1 MEAWSKLFPEMSAEE
16 KETTW
21 VKMDSD
27 KSGTLEV
34 AELAAFFG
42 FNWEGEAATEMTDD
56 QILEALQVCVRLRL
70 CLCVHLQAGVRQPL
84 PSLQINL
91 RRVYL

>member
-1 MEAWSKLFPEMSAEE
+1 MPPVCTQSEFMEAWSKLFPDMSEE
-16 KETTW
+16 DKESTW
-21 VKMDSD
+21 VKMDAD

-56 QILEALQVCVRLRL
+56 QILEALQVKHFLPCVPGL
-70 CLCVHLQAGVRQPL
+70 QPL
-84 PSLQINL
+84 IAVAACSL
-91 RRVYL
+91 